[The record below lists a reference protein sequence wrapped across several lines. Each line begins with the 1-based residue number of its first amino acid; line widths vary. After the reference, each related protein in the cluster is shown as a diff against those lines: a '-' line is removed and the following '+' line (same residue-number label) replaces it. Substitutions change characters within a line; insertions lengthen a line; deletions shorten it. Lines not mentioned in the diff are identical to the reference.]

1 MFALW
6 TSIKRR
12 LVPTE
17 VGRSLLGGGLLRTG
31 AGIVGRIDL
40 LGILN
45 VICVGS
51 VLLGGFL

>member
-1 MFALW
+1 MFAFW

-17 VGRSLLGGGLLRTG
+17 VGRSLLGGGLLRTA